1 MSKKLYAL
9 IIALVGVAC
18 ATVDAF
24 ITYFNVPYEAAIST
38 VCTSIPPFVAEML
51 LLFTVDELTK
61 KNKELK

>member
-24 ITYFNVPYEAAIST
+24 ITYFNVPYETAIST
-38 VCTSIPPFVAEML
+38 VCTSVPPFVAEML
-51 LLFTVDELTK
+51 LLFVANETLK
-61 KNKELK
+61 KKGE